1 MKRKTIVEVVLLVAA
16 VATVFADVQPT
27 RYYSPPVRESPVP
40 VIETI
45 ISEPLC
51 VYGGIAIIWTIA
63 VSILLILAIKR
74 RLDFGRLIS
83 TIVLAGILTASW
95 WLFGHL
101 VLEQFGVTTR
111 IISPGGR
118 IISGG
123 WIETAKVDHYK
134 CHKCGGRTSE
144 PGVGICRRCNG
155 WVPEKCPK
163 CGREMND
170 EDIEPTTTSS
180 YKWYCKPC
188 EYGVGMGLQ

>member
-101 VLEQFGVTTR
+101 VLEQFGVDR
-111 IISPGGR
+111 NCQGR
-118 IISGG
+118 PLQVSQM
-123 WIETAKVDHYK
+123 WRP
-134 CHKCGGRTSE
+134 HK
-144 PGVGICRRCNG
+144 
-155 WVPEKCPK
+155 
-163 CGREMND
+163 
-170 EDIEPTTTSS
+170 
-180 YKWYCKPC
+180 
-188 EYGVGMGLQ
+188 